1 MKKILALAA
10 VAALT
15 AGVSAYAANPFS
27 DVTADDWA
35 YQAVSDLS
43 AQGVVEGYPDG
54 TFKGER
60 NMTRYELAQIV
71 ARLMAKEDQLNAEQ
85 QATLD
90 KLAGEYADELANLG
104 VRVSNLEKKV
114 GNLYWSGDAR
124 MRYIASSSD
133 KVADKYDGRIRLNV
147 KGQVND
153 ATYVQGQ
160 FVNNMN
166 FKDEASSNTTM
177 AQIYVNHN
185 FNKNVAVRL
194 GRQPIAFG
202 NQGGWQYNGLEGYD
216 GAQVSYNN
224 GKLALTTGFGQLN
237 ASDWATLGI
246 KKDDTVY
253 GGYAA
258 TNAGSIYGA
267 KSTDMYFAK
276 GAYDFG
282 FAKLGAD
289 YVKFQG
295 SFDADKIGS
304 FEDAYGTHYMAGQ
317 ELFGINLNIPV
328 QQFNVFGEYWKNTT
342 LGDFDTAWN
351 AGLSYGKADWKKP
364 GTFDLSVSYNDVDAG
379 AYFGGGT
386 WHNDMLT
393 NLVKPVATAVAK
405 NGNTPAHNDWT
416 LAGATNLT
424 FWNVLANVTLQKNV
438 QLHAE
443 YAFGADAEN
452 AADPDDSWTV
462 SLNYKF

>member
-114 GNLYWSGDAR
+114 GNISWSGDAR
-124 MRYIASSSD
+124 MRYQDNSTA
-133 KVADKYDGRIRLNV
+133 ADTWDGRMRINV
-147 KGQVND
+147 KGQVNENTTVNGRL
-153 ATYVQGQ
+153 TY
-160 FVNNMN
+160 NMN
-166 FKDEASSNTTM
+166 FKNSDKDSGVYMDTLNVKHQFGDFAVTLGRYANNFGNEYSWRFGDS
-177 AQIYVNHN
+177 HN
-185 FNKNVAVRL
+185 F
-194 GRQPIAFG
+194 
-202 NQGGWQYNGLEGYD
+202 D
-216 GAQVSYNN
+216 GAELSYA
-224 GKLALTTGFGQLN
+224 KSAFDAKVGFGKWNTNYDSTKQIEIDGQDALY
-237 ASDWATLGI
+237 AKA
-246 KKDDTVY
+246 
-253 GGYAA
+253 GY
-258 TNAGSIYGA
+258 N
-267 KSTDMYFAK
+267 
-276 GAYDFG
+276 FG

-289 YVKFQG
+289 YVKFQNNDTKLAG
-295 SFDADKIGS
+295 N
-304 FEDAYGTHYMAGQ
+304 ELYGIDLYV
-317 ELFGINLNIPV
+317 PV
-328 QQFNVFGEYWKNTT
+328 GDFRVQGEYVKNTT
-342 LGDFDTAWN
+342 TTEKYDDAWN
-351 AGLSYGKADWKKP
+351 VGLGYGKADWKKP
-364 GTFDLSVSYNDVDAG
+364 GTWALDVFYNEIG
-379 AYFGGGT
+379 KGTYFGGTGLGT
-386 WHNDMLT
+386 DMLK
-393 NLVKPVATAVAK
+393 NLK
-405 NGNTPAHNDWT
+405 
-416 LAGATNLT
+416 AGDQIK
-424 FWNVLANVTLQKNV
+424 FWNVGADVTLQKNV

-443 YAFGADAEN
+443 YAFGADLEK
-452 AADPDDSWTV
+452 AADPDDAWTV

>member
-124 MRYIASSSD
+124 MRYQTKDNDTKEDSWN
-133 KVADKYDGRIRLNV
+133 GRMRINV
-147 KGQVND
+147 KGQVNES
-153 ATYVQGQ
+153 TYVNGK
-160 FVNNMN
+160 MAYDMD
-166 FKDEASSNTTM
+166 FKKDDAKDVYM
-177 AQIYVNHN
+177 QQLFVNHN
-185 FNKNVAVRL
+185 FGKNVAVRL
-194 GRQPIAFG
+194 GRQPIVFG
-202 NQGGWQYNGLEGYD
+202 NQGGWLYGDANGYD
-216 GAQVSYNN
+216 GAQIAYNN

-237 ASDWATLGI
+237 ASDI
-246 KKDDTVY
+246 
-253 GGYAA
+253 AA
-258 TNAGSIYGA
+258 V
-267 KSTDMYFAK
+267 KSSDVYFAK

-282 FAKLGAD
+282 FAKLNAD
-289 YVKFQG
+289 YI
-295 SFDADKIGS
+295 ADKDS
-304 FEDAYGTHYMAGQ
+304 EADARTEIYGVG
-317 ELFGINLNIPV
+317 LNIPV
-328 QQFNVFGEYWKNTT
+328 QKFNVFGEYWNNTT
-342 LGDFDTAWN
+342 AGDYDTAWN
-351 AGLSYGKADWKKP
+351 AGLSYGKADWKKA
-364 GTFDLSVSYNDVDAG
+364 GTWDLTVAYNDVDANV
-379 AYFGGGT
+379 YFGGSGLST
-386 WHNDMLT
+386 DILKT
-393 NLVKPVATAVAK
+393 FK
-405 NGNTPAHNDWT
+405 NAS
-416 LAGATNLT
+416 ATNLT
-424 FWNVLANVTLQKNV
+424 FWNALANVTLQKNV

-443 YAFGADAEN
+443 YAFAGDAEGS
-452 AADPDDSWTV
+452 ADPEDAWTV

>member
-124 MRYIASSSD
+124 MRYQD
-133 KVADKYDGRIRLNV
+133 KGNNKDAWNGRIRLNV
-147 KGQVND
+147 KGQVNES
-153 ATYVQGQ
+153 TYVQGR
-160 FVNNMN
+160 FLNEMD
-166 FKDEASSNTTM
+166 FKDSADSTTSM
-177 AQIYVNHN
+177 DQLYVNHN
-185 FNKNVAVRL
+185 FGKEVAVRL
-194 GRQPIAFG
+194 GRQPIVFG
-202 NQGGWQYNGLEGYD
+202 NQGGWLINPNKGYD
-216 GAQVSYNN
+216 GAQVAYNN

-237 ASDWATLGI
+237 AT
-246 KKDDTVY
+246 KKD
-253 GGYAA
+253 AA
-258 TNAGSIYGA
+258 GNVIGTAA
-267 KSTDMYFAK
+267 ADKDFYFAQ
-276 GAYDFG
+276 GAYNFG
-282 FAKLGAD
+282 FAKL
-289 YVKFQG
+289 
-295 SFDADKIGS
+295 DANYIAAKETNDNTEI
-304 FEDAYGTHYMAGQ
+304 YGVG
-317 ELFGINLNIPV
+317 LNIPV
-328 QQFNVFGEYWKNTT
+328 QQFNVFGEYWNNTT
-342 LGDFDTAWN
+342 AKDYDTAWN
-351 AGLSYGKADWKKP
+351 AGLGYGKADWKKA
-364 GTFDLSVSYNDVDAG
+364 GTWDLAVAYNDVDKAMFLEG
-379 AYFGGGT
+379 MTG
-386 WHNDMLT
+386 LQT
-393 NLVKPVATAVAK
+393 NALNYLKK
-405 NGNTPAHNDWT
+405 
-416 LAGATNLT
+416 ATNVT
-424 FWNVLANVTLQKNV
+424 YWNAIANVTLQKNV

-443 YAFGADAEN
+443 YAFSVDTEN
-452 AADPDDSWTV
+452 NTGDKDDDSWAV

>member
-114 GNLYWSGDAR
+114 GNISWSGDAR
-124 MRYIASSSD
+124 MRYQDNSLVKAGKKASD
-133 KVADKYDGRIRLNV
+133 TWDGRMRINV
-147 KGQVND
+147 KGQVNEKTTVNGRL
-153 ATYVQGQ
+153 TY
-160 FVNNMN
+160 NMN
-166 FKDEASSNTTM
+166 FKDSDKDSGVYMDTLNVKHQFGDFAVTLGRYANNFGNEYSWRFGDS
-177 AQIYVNHN
+177 HN
-185 FNKNVAVRL
+185 F
-194 GRQPIAFG
+194 
-202 NQGGWQYNGLEGYD
+202 D
-216 GAQVSYNN
+216 GAELSYA
-224 GKLALTTGFGQLN
+224 KSAFDAKVGFGKWNTNYDSTKQIEIDGQDALY
-237 ASDWATLGI
+237 AKA
-246 KKDDTVY
+246 
-253 GGYAA
+253 GY
-258 TNAGSIYGA
+258 N
-267 KSTDMYFAK
+267 
-276 GAYDFG
+276 FG

-289 YVKFQG
+289 YIKFQNNDTKLAG
-295 SFDADKIGS
+295 N
-304 FEDAYGTHYMAGQ
+304 ELYGIDLYV
-317 ELFGINLNIPV
+317 PV
-328 QQFNVFGEYWKNTT
+328 GDFRVQGEYVQNTT
-342 LGDFDTAWN
+342 TTEKYDDAWN
-351 AGLSYGKADWKKP
+351 VGLGYGKADWKKP
-364 GTFDLSVSYNDVDAG
+364 GTWALDVFYNEIG
-379 AYFGGGT
+379 KGTYFGGTGLGT
-386 WHNDMLT
+386 DMLK
-393 NLVKPVATAVAK
+393 NLK
-405 NGNTPAHNDWT
+405 
-416 LAGATNLT
+416 AGDQIK
-424 FWNVLANVTLQKNV
+424 FWNVGADVTLQKNV

-443 YAFGADAEN
+443 YAFGADAEGTN
-452 AADPDDSWTV
+452 GVDPDDSWTV

>member
-124 MRYIASSSD
+124 MRYLHNSKEGKTGKDAW
-133 KVADKYDGRIRLNV
+133 DGRMRINV

-160 FVNNMN
+160 MVSQMM
-166 FKDEASSNTTM
+166 FKDADATKPKTDGQTFM
-177 AQIYVNHN
+177 AQLYVNHN
-185 FNKNVAVRL
+185 FSDKVSVRL
-194 GRQPIAFG
+194 GRQQLKMG
-202 NQGGWQYNGLEGYD
+202 NQGGWMYAALEGYD
-216 GAQVSYNN
+216 GAQVSYND
-224 GKLALTTGFGQLN
+224 GKLALTTGFGQL
-237 ASDWATLGI
+237 AVSDVLKI
-246 KKDDTVY
+246 NNK
-253 GGYAA
+253 
-258 TNAGSIYGA
+258 
-267 KSTDMYFAK
+267 DMYFAQ

-282 FAKLGAD
+282 VAKLNAD
-289 YVKFQG
+289 YIATKESKDNVE
-295 SFDADKIGS
+295 I
-304 FEDAYGTHYMAGQ
+304 YGVG
-317 ELFGINLNIPV
+317 LNVPV
-328 QQFNVFGEYWKNTT
+328 QKFNVFGEYYQNTVAK
-342 LGDFDTAWN
+342 DYDTAWN

-364 GTFDLSVSYNDVDAG
+364 GTWDLSVSYNDVDSNV
-379 AYFGGGT
+379 YIGGGV
-386 WHNDMLT
+386 WHTDMLKS
-393 NLVKPVATAVAK
+393 NLAAAK
-405 NGNTPAHNDWT
+405 
-416 LAGATNLT
+416 NLT
-424 FWNVLANVTLQKNV
+424 FWNALANVTLQKNV

-443 YAFGADAEN
+443 YAFAADAEK
-452 AADPDDSWTV
+452 AADPDDAWTV

>member
-124 MRYIASSSD
+124 MRYTASSSD
-133 KVADKYDGRIRLNV
+133 KKADVYDGRIRLNV
-147 KGQVND
+147 KGQVNE

-166 FKDEASSNTTM
+166 FKDDASSNTTM

-185 FNKNVAVRL
+185 FGKNVAVRL

-202 NQGGWQYNGLEGYD
+202 NQGGWLYNGLEGYD

-237 ASDWATLGI
+237 ASDKADV
-246 KKDDTVY
+246 KKE
-253 GGYAA
+253 
-258 TNAGSIYGA
+258 
-267 KSTDMYFAK
+267 DMYFAK

-282 FAKLGAD
+282 FAKLNAD
-289 YVKFQG
+289 YIAAKGAEGTVL
-295 SFDADKIGS
+295 DKA
-304 FEDAYGTHYMAGQ
+304 EVYGVG
-317 ELFGINLNIPV
+317 LNVPV
-328 QQFNVFGEYWKNTT
+328 QQFNVFGEYWNNTT
-342 LGDFDTAWN
+342 AKDYDTAWN
-351 AGLSYGKADWKKP
+351 AGLSYGKADWKKA
-364 GTFDLSVSYNDVDAG
+364 GTWDLSVAYNDVDAG
-379 AYFGGGT
+379 VYFGGGT
-386 WHNDMLT
+386 WHNDMLK
-393 NLVKPVATAVAK
+393 NFSGGDYLNAK
-405 NGNTPAHNDWT
+405 
-416 LAGATNLT
+416 NLT
-424 FWNVLANVTLQKNV
+424 FWTALANVTLQKNV

-443 YAFGADAEN
+443 YAFAADAEGTN
-452 AADPDDSWTV
+452 GVDPDDSWTV

>member
-114 GNLYWSGDAR
+114 GNIYWSGDAR
-124 MRYIASSSD
+124 MRYQDNSVEKASD
-133 KVADKYDGRIRLNV
+133 TWDGRMRINV
-147 KGQVND
+147 KGQVNEN
-153 ATYVQGQ
+153 TT
-160 FVNNMN
+160 VNGRLVYNMN
-166 FKDEASSNTTM
+166 FKNSTKDSGVYMDTLNVKRQFGDFAVTLGRYANNFGNEYSWRFGDS
-177 AQIYVNHN
+177 HN
-185 FNKNVAVRL
+185 F
-194 GRQPIAFG
+194 
-202 NQGGWQYNGLEGYD
+202 D
-216 GAQVSYNN
+216 GAELSYAKNAFN
-224 GKLALTTGFGQLN
+224 ANVGFGQWDTKYETN
-237 ASDWATLGI
+237 YDADETTI
-246 KKDDTVY
+246 DDKDAFY
-253 GGYAA
+253 AKAGY
-258 TNAGSIYGA
+258 N
-267 KSTDMYFAK
+267 
-276 GAYDFG
+276 FG

-289 YVKFQG
+289 YIKFQNNEILN
-295 SFDADKIGS
+295 D
-304 FEDAYGTHYMAGQ
+304 ELYGIDLYV
-317 ELFGINLNIPV
+317 PV
-328 QQFNVFGEYWKNTT
+328 GDFRVQGEYVKNTT
-342 LGDFDTAWN
+342 TTEKYDDAWN
-351 AGLSYGKADWKKP
+351 VGLGYGKADWKKP
-364 GTFDLSVSYNDVDAG
+364 GTWALDVFYNEIG
-379 AYFGGGT
+379 KGTYFGGTGLGT
-386 WHNDMLT
+386 DMLK
-393 NLVKPVATAVAK
+393 NLKTGDQIK
-405 NGNTPAHNDWT
+405 
-416 LAGATNLT
+416 
-424 FWNVLANVTLQKNV
+424 FWNVGADVTLQKNV

-443 YAFGADAEN
+443 YAFGTDLEK
-452 AADPDDSWTV
+452 AADPDDAWTV

>member
-114 GNLYWSGDAR
+114 GNIYWSGDAR
-124 MRYIASSSD
+124 MRYQDNSVEKASD
-133 KVADKYDGRIRLNV
+133 TWDGRMRINV
-147 KGQVND
+147 KGQVNEN
-153 ATYVQGQ
+153 TT
-160 FVNNMN
+160 VNGRLVYNMN
-166 FKDEASSNTTM
+166 FKDSTKDSGVYMDTLNVKRQFGDFAVTLGRYANNFGNEYSWRFGDS
-177 AQIYVNHN
+177 HN
-185 FNKNVAVRL
+185 F
-194 GRQPIAFG
+194 
-202 NQGGWQYNGLEGYD
+202 D
-216 GAQVSYNN
+216 GAELSYAKNAFN
-224 GKLALTTGFGQLN
+224 ANVGFGQWDTKYETN
-237 ASDWATLGI
+237 YDAEIDDI
-246 KKDDTVY
+246 DDKDAFY
-253 GGYAA
+253 AKAGY
-258 TNAGSIYGA
+258 N
-267 KSTDMYFAK
+267 
-276 GAYDFG
+276 FG

-289 YVKFQG
+289 YIKFQNNEILN
-295 SFDADKIGS
+295 D
-304 FEDAYGTHYMAGQ
+304 ELYGIDLYV
-317 ELFGINLNIPV
+317 PV
-328 QQFNVFGEYWKNTT
+328 GDFRVQGEYVKNTT
-342 LGDFDTAWN
+342 TTEKYDDAWN
-351 AGLSYGKADWKKP
+351 VGLGYGKADWKKP
-364 GTFDLSVSYNDVDAG
+364 GTWALDVFYNEIG
-379 AYFGGGT
+379 KGTYFGGTGLGT
-386 WHNDMLT
+386 DMLK
-393 NLVKPVATAVAK
+393 NLKTGDQIK
-405 NGNTPAHNDWT
+405 
-416 LAGATNLT
+416 
-424 FWNVLANVTLQKNV
+424 FWNVGADVTLQKNV

-443 YAFGADAEN
+443 YAFGTDLEK
-452 AADPDDSWTV
+452 AADPDDAWTV

>member
-114 GNLYWSGDAR
+114 GNIYWSGDAR
-124 MRYIASSSD
+124 MRYQTQDNTWKDATHKDGVAANDKAAAKASDSWN
-133 KVADKYDGRIRLNV
+133 GRMRINV
-147 KGQVND
+147 KGQVNES
-153 ATYVQGQ
+153 TYVNGKLAYD
-160 FVNNMN
+160 MD
-166 FKDEASSNTTM
+166 FKGDDSAKKVYM
-177 AQIYVNHN
+177 QQLFVNHN
-185 FNKNVAVRL
+185 FGKDVAVRL
-194 GRQPIAFG
+194 GRQPIVFG
-202 NQGGWQYNGLEGYD
+202 NQGGWLYGNSNGYD
-216 GAQVSYNN
+216 GAQVAYNN
-224 GKLALTTGFGQLN
+224 GKLSLTTGFGQLN
-237 ASDWATLGI
+237 ASD
-246 KKDDTVY
+246 V
-253 GGYAA
+253 AA
-258 TNAGSIYGA
+258 VKN
-267 KSTDMYFAK
+267 TDMYFAQ

-282 FAKLGAD
+282 FAKLNAD
-289 YVKFQG
+289 YI
-295 SFDADKIGS
+295 ADKDSKEGERAEI
-304 FEDAYGTHYMAGQ
+304 YGVG
-317 ELFGINLNIPV
+317 LNIPV
-328 QQFNVFGEYWKNTT
+328 QKFNVFGEYWNNTT
-342 LGDFDTAWN
+342 AKDYDTAWN

-364 GTFDLSVSYNDVDAG
+364 GTWDLSVAYNDVDANV
-379 AYFGGGT
+379 YFGGSGLST
-386 WHNDMLT
+386 DVL
-393 NLVKPVATAVAK
+393 ATLKDRTTSFENKGGKIVAK
-405 NGNTPAHNDWT
+405 DVDS
-416 LAGATNLT
+416 ATNVT
-424 FWNVLANVTLQKNV
+424 FWNAIANVTLQKNV

-443 YAFGADAEN
+443 YAFSVDTENNAKDREAKDA
-452 AADPDDSWTV
+452 WTV

>member
-27 DVTADDWA
+27 DVSTDDWA

-43 AQGVVEGYPDG
+43 DQGVVEGYPDG

-60 NMTRYELAQIV
+60 NMTRYELAQII

-124 MRYIASSSD
+124 MRYISSSKENTKD
-133 KVADKYDGRIRLNV
+133 TWDGRMRINV
-147 KGQVND
+147 KGQVNE

-160 FVNNMN
+160 MVTQMN
-166 FKDEASSNTTM
+166 FKGLTDEQKDKDKSNKLDGNTFM
-177 AQIYVNHN
+177 AQLYVNHN
-185 FNKNVAVRL
+185 FGEDVSVRL
-194 GRQPIAFG
+194 GRQPLTIG
-202 NQGGWQYNGLEGYD
+202 NQGGWMYAALEGYD
-216 GAQVSYNN
+216 GAQVAFNN

-237 ASDWATLGI
+237 ASDVLKI
-246 KKDDTVY
+246 NDKDV
-253 GGYAA
+253 
-258 TNAGSIYGA
+258 
-267 KSTDMYFAK
+267 YFAQ

-282 FAKLGAD
+282 VAKLNAD
-289 YVKFQG
+289 YIATKESKDNVE
-295 SFDADKIGS
+295 I
-304 FEDAYGTHYMAGQ
+304 YGVG
-317 ELFGINLNIPV
+317 LNVPV
-328 QQFNVFGEYWKNTT
+328 QKFNVFGDYYQNTVAK
-342 LGDFDTAWN
+342 DYDTAWN
-351 AGLSYGKADWKKP
+351 AGLGYGKADWKKP
-364 GTFDLSVSYNDVDAG
+364 GTWDLSVSYNDVDSNVYIGGGVWHTDMLKNLRAAG
-379 AYFGGGT
+379 AT
-386 WHNDMLT
+386 T
-393 NLVKPVATAVAK
+393 
-405 NGNTPAHNDWT
+405 
-416 LAGATNLT
+416 GATNLT
-424 FWNVLANVTLQKNV
+424 FWNALANVTLQKNV

-443 YAFGADAEN
+443 YAFAADAEGTN
-452 AADPDDSWTV
+452 GVDPDDAWTV